1 MASPLSSFHSLYA
14 KFPVPC
20 ATTCNHSH
28 SRTKVYVEHQQ
39 QASCIMTT
47 DAGSVRKL
55 LQVNGTVEDTV
66 TFSACSTSSSSSPT
80 SQYEFTY
87 SSSSRQVLSGPT
99 ETTNSN
105 TPVEL
110 NIVEA
115 LPCTNVSVFLTFD
128 ALVGITIFSLIARDP
143 VSRNQI
149 CSESIEYVIVGISVY
164 EAVSSISAYTNQSG
178 QPGQL
183 QTFGASVRQRAPI
196 LSDASDGV
204 LYVLH
209 SGVENPTIFEYID
222 SVQSTTR
229 EFSFRAQF
237 PDGSDSS
244 TKPSSFVSQ
253 ILQSLTTRVNVDATS
268 PVQFDGSTCPLVRTK
283 LFEAFELESTCGIAI
298 AVSQDL
304 PPVFG
309 VRFVPYK
316 DGASNFL
323 FSWPSLTV
331 GDDILED
338 DVYENVIVF
347 QVVGDPP
354 PIVESIAVPDILYRA
369 GGQRIT
375 LVIDNSEGSAS
386 RVLRVGEL
394 QFPEIDGSY
403 RRLENGLYEAAF
415 ESVAGNG
422 TELPYTIELEYDE
435 DRIAFSKVSSDSVQ
449 TRLSYT
455 TIPLNIRSINPL
467 WGEDSETV
475 ILQGFFDMFDSAR
488 SGHNLYIGEKSIL
501 ELGIQP
507 TFNRDLGTISFDVP
521 PRGAIGSAYV
531 YPIQI
536 VVNLEVTNVVSFS
549 YIPGNLTAK
558 IDVLGGSLDVESD
571 IFLVGVCENTHY
583 SLRLPSGS
591 MEPDVVLWTLRR
603 KLEERPAGSESNL
616 FTMFPDISIRGIS
629 VLVPSS
635 VFAEMVGSFVI
646 EVECEVY
653 GRLLNASVVIQTT
666 GIPVIGVDLPLI
678 STRSIGLP
686 NLPARVNAIVTVPD
700 NDCYSLESSI
710 VYEWTYGDIRRNF
723 SSDDPPIDT
732 DENDVRPGRLGR
744 ELVIPQSKLRY
755 GVFSIL
761 LSVYV
766 KDNPLIFGSA
776 TTTLIVKQADPVAV
790 IGSGALRIYHGAG
803 SDLFVRG
810 DGSYIPDTS
819 FVPNATIEW
828 YSWSC
833 EMSAAV
839 GNGSTSSTCPET
851 FLPRGVASNFIVPSS
866 TLLRTKEQL
875 VPGDETSSFRIIYS
889 LRVGTSLARSPIST
903 QSVEVIPTLKKVPT
917 IFQVDLLT
925 GRGTTV
931 NWRRV
936 RFYDELVIA
945 PRGTDVNWTFSVLSP
960 AIDAELFK
968 LPMNLLKYDG
978 YYNPMK
984 NSPQPYPLG
993 VKAYTL
999 RPAQTY
1005 KIGITL
1011 YASNETDVTGLT
1023 VVQLETVDRPRLV
1036 LPPLILVKGNI
1047 STVFSA
1053 SAKVNLDSNSHF
1065 FFFFFLVRRDG
1076 QEICVDGCSGRST
1089 VQFRVLEVG
1098 SFRLLAKLRD
1108 VEGSSILDEKF
1119 FVSNITV
1126 LQNNETSASQSGDD
1140 ELFKF
1145 LGPWLRDAYRIGDHG
1160 AVEQISSTL
1169 ARIVQSMRKDE
1180 LPGNTT
1186 AELAMS
1192 LSLMHKVALNS
1203 VPNTL
1208 TARSYIQ
1215 TLNQFARLDP
1225 FTLPDAESVVFLV
1238 ATVDETLSRV
1248 PVAEAL
1254 NVLPDLL
1261 LFYNLTTRHVLHPF
1275 AGTYLSSRMA
1285 LARRV
1290 RAKPYPEFSHNLGA
1304 DSFAAI
1310 TMKERQF
1317 LVDFFTMLQKHLS
1330 LVLSRDAVCGAVEA
1344 VNTSVPGG
1352 IGSVSATEGNGS
1364 TSANEY
1370 HMSSFISSFEQYK
1383 IPVWSTFSL
1392 GVVCNPFEVNRI
1404 VGHKSWFSWC
1414 NEFTIT
1420 QDEGFFTSLQE
1431 SPSPEFLVNT
1441 LEPSVA
1447 QLPFIQEL
1455 VMQQQGT
1462 NAVPSPVHTATNL
1475 AKRLYIMLETMDYT
1489 WLSGLVGD
1497 DVRTMASYL
1506 LTINALYLNGNDFFL
1521 LSSPTKS
1528 CYNLNTSVPKL
1539 GRTEGGGCLG
1549 VKGFTVDVGINVDDK
1564 ATKKLWQMT
1573 RSFNYI
1579 RATLSTDGSS
1589 SLLLEPE
1596 EPQIVGAVLDFCP
1609 ADVEKPEV
1617 ELPEKIDQFSY
1628 IIIGTAVGASTIVTL
1643 TWIGT
1648 SAQYATF
1655 TGATVVVL

>member
-1 MASPLSSFHSLYA
+1 
-14 KFPVPC
+14 
-20 ATTCNHSH
+20 
-28 SRTKVYVEHQQ
+28 
-39 QASCIMTT
+39 MTT
-47 DAGSVRKL
+47 NSGSVRKL

-66 TFSACSTSSSSSPT
+66 TFSACSTSSSPNPT
-80 SQYEFTY
+80 SRYEFTY
-87 SSSSRQVLSGPT
+87 SSSSRQVLPRPS
-99 ETTNSN
+99 EVTNSSTS

-110 NIVEA
+110 SIVEA

-164 EAVSSISAYTNQSG
+164 EAVSSFSAYTNQSE
-178 QPGQL
+178 QPGQM
-183 QTFGASVRQRAPI
+183 QTFDASVRQRAPI
-196 LSDASDGV
+196 LSDASDDTV
-204 LYVLH
+204 YVLH
-209 SGVENPTIFEYID
+209 SGVENPTILEYID
-222 SVQSTTR
+222 AVQSTTR
-229 EFSFRAQF
+229 EFLFRAQF

-253 ILQSLTTRVNVDATS
+253 ILQSLATKVNLDATS
-268 PVQFDGSTCPLVRTK
+268 PVQFDEAGCALVRTN
-283 LFEAFELESTCGIAI
+283 LFETFELGSTCGIAI
-298 AVSQDL
+298 AVSLGL

-309 VRFVPYK
+309 VYFVPYK
-316 DGASNFL
+316 DGASNFF

-331 GDDILED
+331 GDDMLED
-338 DVYENVIVF
+338 DVYENVVLF

-354 PIVESIAVPDILYRA
+354 PIVESIAVPEILYRA
-369 GGQRIT
+369 GGQRVT
-375 LVIDNSEGSAS
+375 LVFDNSEGSTS

-394 QFPEIDGSY
+394 QFPEIIGSY

-422 TELPYTIELEYDE
+422 TGLPYTIEIEYDK
-435 DRIAFSKVSSDSVQ
+435 DRVVFSKVSSDSVQ

-455 TIPLNIRSINPL
+455 TIPLNIGSINPP
-467 WGEDSETV
+467 WGEGSETV
-475 ILQGFFDMFDSAR
+475 VLQGFFDMFDPVR
-488 SGHNLYIGEKSIL
+488 SGHSLYIGEKSIL
-501 ELGIQP
+501 ELGIEP
-507 TFNRDLGTISFDVP
+507 KINRDLGTISFDVP
-521 PRGAIGSAYV
+521 SRGVVGSAYV
-531 YPIQI
+531 YPIRI

-549 YIPGNLTAK
+549 YIPDNLTAK
-558 IDVLGGSLDVESD
+558 IDVLGGSLDVKSD
-571 IFLVGVCENTHY
+571 RFLVGVCENTQY

-591 MEPDVVLWTLRR
+591 VEPDVVLWTLQR
-603 KLEERPAGSESNL
+603 KSEERLVGAELNL
-616 FTMFPDISIRGIS
+616 FIMFPDISIRDIS
-629 VLVPSS
+629 VLVPSF

-646 EVECEVY
+646 VVECEVY

-666 GIPVIGVDLPLI
+666 GVPVIGVDLPPI
-678 STRSIGLP
+678 SIRSIGLP

-700 NDCYSLESSI
+700 GNCYSLESSI
-710 VYEWTYGDIRRNF
+710 VYEWTYGDVKRNF
-723 SSDDPPIDT
+723 SSDDPPIDI

-755 GVFSIL
+755 GVFSIS

-766 KDNPLIFGSA
+766 RDNPLIFGNG

-790 IGSGALRIYHGAG
+790 IGSGALWIHHGAG

-810 DGSYIPDTS
+810 DGSYIPDTL
-819 FVPNATIEW
+819 FVPDATIEW

-833 EMSAAV
+833 EMSVAA
-839 GNGSTSSTCPET
+839 GNGSTFLTCPTT

-866 TLLRTKEQL
+866 TLLRTREQL
-875 VPGDETSSFRIIYS
+875 LPGDETSSLRIIYS

-903 QSVEVIPTLKKVPT
+903 QTVEVIPTLKEVPA
-917 IFQVDLLT
+917 IFRVDLLT

-945 PRGTDVNWTFSVLSP
+945 PRGTDVNWTFSVMAPS
-960 AIDAELFK
+960 IDAGLFK

-978 YYNPMK
+978 YYDPMK
-984 NSPQPYPLG
+984 NSPQSYPLG

-1011 YASNETDVTGLT
+1011 YASNETDVKGLT
-1023 VVQLETVDRPRLV
+1023 VVQFETVDRPRLV
-1036 LPPLILVKGNI
+1036 LPPLVLVKGNI

-1053 SAKVNLDSNSHF
+1053 FAKVNLDSNGQF

-1089 VQFRVLEVG
+1089 VQFRVLEIG
-1098 SFRLLAKLRD
+1098 NFRLLAKLRD
-1108 VEGSSILDEKF
+1108 VEGTSILDEKF

-1126 LQNNETSASQSGDD
+1126 LPYNNETSAFQSGDD
-1140 ELFKF
+1140 ELFET
-1145 LGPWLRDAYRIGDHG
+1145 LGSWLIDAYRIGDHG
-1160 AVEQISSTL
+1160 AVEQISSAL
-1169 ARIVQSMRKDE
+1169 ARMIRSMKKDE
-1180 LPGNTT
+1180 LPGNAT

-1192 LSLMHKVALNS
+1192 LRLMHNVALNS

-1225 FTLPDAESVVFLV
+1225 HALPDVESPVLLV

-1248 PVAEAL
+1248 PIAEAL
-1254 NVLPDLL
+1254 DVLPDLL
-1261 LFYNLTTRHVLHPF
+1261 LFYNLTTGHVLHPF
-1275 AGTYLSSRMA
+1275 AGAYLSSRMA
-1285 LARRV
+1285 LTQRAH
-1290 RAKPYPEFSHNLGA
+1290 AKPPREFLRNLDT
-1304 DSFAAI
+1304 DSLASK

-1317 LVDFFTMLQKHLS
+1317 LVDFFMMLQKHLS

-1352 IGSVSATEGNGS
+1352 IGPFSATEGNGL

-1370 HMSSFISSFEQYK
+1370 QASSFISSFEQYK

-1431 SPSPEFLVNT
+1431 SPSPEFLSNT

-1447 QLPFIQEL
+1447 QAPLIQEL
-1455 VMQQQGT
+1455 FVQRQGT
-1462 NAVPSPVHTATNL
+1462 DVVPSPVHTAASL
-1475 AKRLYIMLETMDYT
+1475 AKRLYIMLETLDYT
-1489 WLSGLVGD
+1489 WLSGLIGD

-1506 LTINALYLNGNDFFL
+1506 LTTNALYLNGNEFFL

-1549 VKGFTVDVGINVDDK
+1549 VKGFTVDVGISVDNK
-1564 ATKKLWQMT
+1564 ATKGLWQMT
-1573 RSFNYI
+1573 RSFNHI

-1589 SLLLEPE
+1589 SLFLEPE